1 MTAEIAIINQRGIAL
16 AADSAIT
23 VSTGGGQKIFQ
34 SANKLFALSKYRPVA
49 AMIYNNANFMDVP
62 WEIIIKLY
70 RERLG
75 QRGFPQLSEYA
86 QDFLTFL
93 EENRSLF
100 PNGQQHVYVRHR
112 VEDLYVEIRSKI
124 SSNIFQKLRELSDRD
139 PETKDAESTIEEV
152 VDKIV
157 DSNYRVVREAKP
169 FKRISGQSITDE
181 LSTQIIEEFSRDIK
195 EIKDNVFSE
204 LPISASNS
212 RKLRI
217 IAENVLTTELDT
229 NRFTG
234 VVIAGY
240 GHDEFFPRI
249 VSYHLEGVIRD
260 TLKSTK
266 IQDYA
271 ITFQDRAAI
280 FPFAQS
286 EVVLNFLRGVDPLY
300 DSLTRSEM
308 DRRLRTFS
316 EAIVK
321 KYFAGEA
328 NKNAARTIRSL
339 SKDLSEE
346 FDKKLRAVQRD
357 RYVDPILDIVVSLP
371 KPELASMAESLVN
384 LTSLRRR
391 ISTDSET
398 VGGPIDVALITKG
411 DGLVWI
417 KRKHYFDP
425 QSNYHFFQN
434 YFREFEDEDQRVE
447 DK

>member
-34 SANKLFALSKYRPVA
+34 SANKLFSLSKYRPVA
-49 AMIYNNANFMDVP
+49 AMIYNDANFMDVP

-75 QRGFPQLSEYA
+75 QSGFAELSEYA
-86 QDFLTFL
+86 QAFLKFL
-93 EENRSLF
+93 EENRVLF
-100 PNGQQHVYVRHR
+100 PNDQQHVYVRRR
-112 VEDLYVEIRSKI
+112 VEDLYVEIRSRI
-124 SSNIFQKLRELSDRD
+124 MTVFFEKLRQLSDQNPDTR
-139 PETKDAESTIEEV
+139 DAEGAIGEV
-152 VDKIV
+152 VDEIV
-157 DSNYRVVREAKP
+157 ESNYRVVREAKP
-169 FKRISGQSITDE
+169 FTMTSGEPITEE
-181 LSTQIIEEFSRDIK
+181 LSSQIVTEFSEDIK
-195 EIKDNVFSE
+195 DVKEQVFDDLS
-204 LPISASNS
+204 ISASNS

-217 IAENVLTTELDT
+217 IAERVLTTELDT

-240 GHDEFFPRI
+240 GNDEFFPRI
-249 VSYHLEGVIRD
+249 VSYHLEGIIHG
-260 TLKSTK
+260 TLKGTK

-271 ITFQDRAAI
+271 ISFQDRAAI

-286 EVVLNFLRGVDPLY
+286 EVVFNFLRGVDPLY
-300 DSLTRSEM
+300 DALVRNEM
-308 DRRLRTFS
+308 ERRLRTFS

-321 KYFAGEA
+321 KYFDGEA
-328 NKNAARTIRSL
+328 NKSAARTIRSL

-346 FDKKLRAVQRD
+346 FRKKLRSVQRD
-357 RYVDPILDIVVSLP
+357 KYVDPILDIVVSLP

-434 YFREFEDEDQRVE
+434 YFREFKDEDQRVQDE
-447 DK
+447 